1 MTANTPQKPHTEG
14 MEWTNAETGI
24 KYMFTNGGWRAVSSE
39 ASQEVA
45 DAIDGLDL
53 QTVLDN
59 GNVADKGATFGGKI
73 TVEPGTTGNEAV
85 TYQQMVDSST
95 GNYLPITGGDLGGN
109 LTVNGTGASGT
120 APFVVRKDGYYTS
133 FVVERNGNVFAGS
146 NETAY
151 FNASKPSHVI
161 TKGHLDDRLLHPGM
175 GLRWKYSNGDTT
187 PAGYFAISG
196 GFSFRISHTTH
207 DGEDYFKT
215 LCSKDHG
222 SKTLYCL
229 LTVYQISAGKY
240 KPCEVFELRK
250 CRFGRNSSQMEFE
263 YNAKAQAHSLTDGN
277 IYYITIGGLF

>member
-1 MTANTPQKPHTEG
+1 MSANTPPKPHTEG
-14 MEWTNAETGI
+14 MEWTNTETGI
-24 KYMFTNGGWRAVSSE
+24 KYQFSGGAWRAVSSE
-39 ASQEVA
+39 ASEKVA
-45 DAIDGLDL
+45 EAIDNLDL
-53 QTVLDN
+53 QKVLDT
-59 GNVADKGATFGGKI
+59 GNVADKGATFGGKVI
-73 TVEPGTTGNEAV
+73 VEPGTTGNEAV
-85 TYQQMVDSST
+85 TYQQMLDSST
-95 GNYLPITGGDLGGN
+95 GDYLPITGGELGGN

-120 APFVVRKDGYYTS
+120 APLIVRKDGYYTS
-133 FVVERNGNVFAGS
+133 LVVDRSGNVYAGA
-146 NETAY
+146 NETSY

-175 GLRWKYSNGDTT
+175 GLRWKYNSGDNPTT
-187 PAGYFAISG
+187 GQFAISG
-196 GFSFRISHTTH
+196 DFSFRISHTTH

-250 CRFGRNSSQMEFE
+250 CRFGRTSAQMEFE
-263 YNAKAQAHSLTDGN
+263 YNAKAQAHSLTNGS